1 MNAIR
6 AVLLLLVLSSLAA
19 LDVRPAASEIYRP
32 WCAQYYGRGGDGARN
47 CGFVSYEQCMMTAT
61 PGSGAWCVRNTW
73 AVPPGSG
80 QNTGNTRRA
89 RRY

>member
-6 AVLLLLVLSSLAA
+6 AALLLLILSSLAA

-32 WCAQYYGRGGDGARN
+32 WCAQYYGRGSDGARN

-73 AVPPGSG
+73 AVPPGGG
-80 QNTGNTRRA
+80 QNAGNARRA